1 MAFQENF
8 SLNRKKKP
16 NLSLSLLSTRFIY
29 PYKWRFLKKLK
40 MQLLYDSAIP
50 LLGIYL
56 ENNMIRKDMCTP
68 MFIAAVSNS
77 QDMAAI

>member
-8 SLNRKKKP
+8 SLNRTLTLNKIHLP
-16 NLSLSLLSTRFIY
+16 LWRTE
-29 PYKWRFLKKLK
+29 WRFLKKLK

-77 QDMAAI
+77 EDMAAI